1 MTGSVFSPIYFY
13 SPPAYLPFFPMNDLL
28 VKPKSLSTYFPPTP
42 RTPNNSW
49 QLFLLYLRF
58 LIVLPFPLHFF
69 FQHSSIHKYILFD
82 LRLLAKNLTRFES
95 RKGGKLNL
103 HSLNST
109 YFSVP
114 VSDSVKKDDPTN
126 HFDA

>member
-13 SPPAYLPFFPMNDLL
+13 SPPVYLPFFPMNDLL
-28 VKPKSLSTYFPPTP
+28 VKPKSLSTYFPPP
-42 RTPNNSW
+42 PKNPK
-49 QLFLLYLRF
+49 QF
-58 LIVLPFPLHFF
+58 LIIISLVPKILNSSPISSTFF

-82 LRLLAKNLTRFES
+82 LRLLAKNLTRFEP
-95 RKGGKLNL
+95 RKGWKLNL